1 MPETPASVSVAL
13 DAAEPLAT
21 DRMTM
26 ASTSSRATLTV
37 VIPTRNV
44 AHIIADCLASV
55 AWADEILVI
64 DMSSTDGT
72 QAICS
77 GFDRCRVID
86 RHDYIFGNVNHGIDQ
101 ATSDWI
107 LRLDSDER
115 ITPELAVEIQG
126 ILADP
131 APSADGYLCW
141 ERIFILGRELRHGF
155 GRRHHRRIL
164 FRPGVARY
172 AVAREHEDLE
182 WTGHW
187 EETEHGYVHLNY
199 RSVAHYLQKMDYY
212 IEKDLDRT
220 ELPETT
226 PSAWRGILEA
236 ARAFYYYYLKLQGFR
251 DGWVGLLDASMRA
264 IYQWVAYAKLRERWE
279 RAHA

>member
-1 MPETPASVSVAL
+1 
-13 DAAEPLAT
+13 
-21 DRMTM
+21 
-26 ASTSSRATLTV
+26 V

-44 AHIIADCLASV
+44 AHLIEDCLASV

-72 QAICS
+72 QEIC
-77 GFDRCRVID
+77 GRFERCRVID
-86 RHDYIFGNVNHGIDQ
+86 RHDYIFGNVNHGIDE
-101 ATSDWI
+101 AKSDWV

-115 ITPELAVEIQG
+115 ITPELAAEIQG

-131 APSADGYLCW
+131 EAADGYLCW
-141 ERIFILGRELRHGF
+141 ERILILGRELRHGF
-155 GRRHHRRIL
+155 GTRHHRRIL
-164 FRPGVARY
+164 FRRGAARY
-172 AVAREHEDLE
+172 AVQREHEDLE
-182 WTGHW
+182 WTGRW
-187 EETEHGYVHLNY
+187 ENTEHGYLHLNY
-199 RSVAHYLQKMDYY
+199 RSVGHYLQKMDYY

-220 ELPETT
+220 PLPETL
-226 PSAWRGILEA
+226 PGAHRGVLEA

-279 RAHA
+279 RALCGSPS